1 MKVLCLVGLLVIISC
16 ASNTKASKNEAAE
29 SSRSVDSVS
38 VAAIKN
44 SEPWVIDLNKSYPH
58 KDLVLQDIAEV
69 NYIPIETNDSMLWQ
83 GRDVAYWDGNL
94 MIAGNDHSGIMVYDG
109 KGKALHAF
117 NRKGNGPKEYI
128 GVDRICYDR
137 EKDDLFV
144 LDMLT
149 SRILVYNLK
158 GDFKRSF
165 SLPYTGAHKIK
176 EIVNFGPDELLAY
189 VYDNVFVRLSK
200 ENGKVL
206 EEKNFRK
213 GKNNVSLMITG
224 ENNFRANVHTSSLLP
239 SVSGGYLAAAYTSD
253 TLYRVTPG
261 NHWVAIGTRTPEVSK
276 TDPLE
281 FVRPLLETPR
291 YCFVFSVKRMW
302 DMESNTGFPM
312 TAYWIDKTNN
322 QVYEYEKVSDANC
335 EGSSIALDHFA
346 AAEKGWGVSC
356 YYTLG
361 LLKAL
366 EQGKLKGKLK
376 EIAEKLNPEDNPVL
390 VLVKFKE

>member
-1 MKVLCLVGLLVIISC
+1 M
-16 ASNTKASKNEAAE
+16 
-29 SSRSVDSVS
+29 
-38 VAAIKN
+38 
-44 SEPWVIDLNKSYPH
+44 NKSYPH

-94 MIAGNDHSGIMVYDG
+94 MIAGNDQSGIMVYDG
-109 KGKALHAF
+109 KGKALHSF
-117 NRKGNGPKEYI
+117 HRKGNGPKEYM

-137 EKDDLFV
+137 EKDDLFI
-144 LDMLT
+144 LDMLA
-149 SRILVYNLK
+149 SRIFVYNLK
-158 GDFKRSF
+158 GEFKRSF
-165 SLPYTGAHKIK
+165 SLPYTGAHRVK
-176 EIVNFGPDELLAY
+176 EIVNYGPNELLAY

-200 ENGKVL
+200 EDGKVL
-206 EEKNFRK
+206 EEKNFRQ
-213 GKNNVSLMITG
+213 GKNDLNLMITG
-224 ENNFRANVHTSSLLP
+224 ENNFRANVYTSAILP
-239 SVSGGYLAAAYTSD
+239 SVSDGYLAAAYTSD

-261 NHWVAIGTRTPEVSK
+261 NHWVAIGTRTPSVSK
-276 TDPLE
+276 TEPLE

-302 DMESNTGFPM
+302 DMKSNTGFPM

-376 EIAEKLNPEDNPVL
+376 EIAEKLDQEDNPV
-390 VLVKFKE
+390 VVVYKFK